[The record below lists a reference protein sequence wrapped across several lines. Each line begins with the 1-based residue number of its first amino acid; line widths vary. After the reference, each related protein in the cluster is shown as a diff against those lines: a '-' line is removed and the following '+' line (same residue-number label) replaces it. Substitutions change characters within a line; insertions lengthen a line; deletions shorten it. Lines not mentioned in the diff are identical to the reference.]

1 MARCC
6 GVEETGVAA
15 ILYVLTG
22 IILYVAAD
30 WLLRRL
36 EERAGRVFENRTLIF
51 FGILLSMAMVAFAII
66 RVVVGA

>member
-1 MARCC
+1 MAA
-6 GVEETGVAA
+6 VIYT
-15 ILYVLTG
+15 LTG

-36 EERAGRVFENRTLIF
+36 EGRAGRTFGNRTLIF

-66 RVVVGA
+66 RAVVGA